1 MDFKR
6 GDIVSVRDYPFGRPL
21 NVRGKVVGILKND
34 NYNVLIEEGINEGKI
49 IKYKYWKLYLLDRE
63 EEIEE
68 DNRSLRKRQTCS
80 TKNNFI

>member
-21 NVRGKVVGILKND
+21 NVRGRVVGILKND

-63 EEIEE
+63 EEIE
-68 DNRSLRKRQTCS
+68 
-80 TKNNFI
+80 

>member
-6 GDIVSVRDYPFGRPL
+6 GDIVSIRDDPFGRPL

-63 EEIEE
+63 EEIE
-68 DNRSLRKRQTCS
+68 
-80 TKNNFI
+80 